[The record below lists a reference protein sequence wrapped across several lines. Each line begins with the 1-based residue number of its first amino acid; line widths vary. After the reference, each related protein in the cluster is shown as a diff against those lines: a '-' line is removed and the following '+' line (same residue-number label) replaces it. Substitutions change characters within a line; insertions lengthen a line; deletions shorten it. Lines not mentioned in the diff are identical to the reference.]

1 MQVCQVFLVNSGS
14 FGKVDYFLS
23 FSSPSTLAHFPNF
36 TKHPSFSSQL
46 SLPSRQH
53 GMIGRHF
60 FLSKLKKKPQNTV
73 NMKNSLQNH
82 SLFYEIYK
90 FPVFSL
96 GPLFRNFITAIPRS
110 YCCCCWSPNVIQ
122 LRSAWPAWK
131 LRWLKVGWSNVLCKE
146 LPWLSER
153 NPRAILQ
160 FIPNTLTAFKI
171 TWPKMIYIRLFCIPK
186 VVYQ

>member
-1 MQVCQVFLVNSGS
+1 MTTDFYSRLLFMQVCQVFLVNSGS
-14 FGKVDYFLS
+14 YGKVDYFLS
-23 FSSPSTLAHFPNF
+23 FSSPNTFAHFPNF

-96 GPLFRNFITAIPRS
+96 GPLFRNFITAIPVLIVVVVDPLTLYS
-110 YCCCCWSPNVIQ
+110 YAQ
-122 LRSAWPAWK
+122 RD
-131 LRWLKVGWSNVLCKE
+131 
-146 LPWLSER
+146 LPG
-153 NPRAILQ
+153 N
-160 FIPNTLTAFKI
+160 
-171 TWPKMIYIRLFCIPK
+171 
-186 VVYQ
+186 

>member
-1 MQVCQVFLVNSGS
+1 MLHSFIHDNRFLLLRLLVMQVCQVFLVNSGS

-23 FSSPSTLAHFPNF
+23 FSSPSTFAHFPNF

-96 GPLFRNFITAIPRS
+96 GPLFRNFITAIPVLIVLVVDPLTLYS
-110 YCCCCWSPNVIQ
+110 YAQ
-122 LRSAWPAWK
+122 RD
-131 LRWLKVGWSNVLCKE
+131 
-146 LPWLSER
+146 LPG
-153 NPRAILQ
+153 N
-160 FIPNTLTAFKI
+160 
-171 TWPKMIYIRLFCIPK
+171 
-186 VVYQ
+186 

>member
-23 FSSPSTLAHFPNF
+23 FSSPSTFAHFPNF

-60 FLSKLKKKPQNTV
+60 FLSKLKKKPQNIG

-96 GPLFRNFITAIPRS
+96 DHYF
-110 YCCCCWSPNVIQ
+110 VI
-122 LRSAWPAWK
+122 SSSFGEKFEIDW
-131 LRWLKVGWSNVLCKE
+131 
-146 LPWLSER
+146 
-153 NPRAILQ
+153 
-160 FIPNTLTAFKI
+160 
-171 TWPKMIYIRLFCIPK
+171 
-186 VVYQ
+186 

>member
-14 FGKVDYFLS
+14 FGQVDYFLS
-23 FSSPSTLAHFPNF
+23 FSSPNTFAHFPNF

-82 SLFYEIYK
+82 SLCYEIYK

-96 GPLFRNFITAIPRS
+96 GPLFRNFITAIPVLIVVVVDPLTLYS
-110 YCCCCWSPNVIQ
+110 YAQCD
-122 LRSAWPAWK
+122 
-131 LRWLKVGWSNVLCKE
+131 
-146 LPWLSER
+146 LPG
-153 NPRAILQ
+153 N
-160 FIPNTLTAFKI
+160 
-171 TWPKMIYIRLFCIPK
+171 
-186 VVYQ
+186 

>member
-1 MQVCQVFLVNSGS
+1 MTTDLFYLRLLVMQACQVFLVNSGS

-23 FSSPSTLAHFPNF
+23 FSSPSTFAHFPNF

-96 GPLFRNFITAIPRS
+96 GPLFVISSQQYPFLLLLLLIP
-110 YCCCCWSPNVIQ
+110 
-122 LRSAWPAWK
+122 
-131 LRWLKVGWSNVLCKE
+131 
-146 LPWLSER
+146 
-153 NPRAILQ
+153 
-160 FIPNTLTAFKI
+160 
-171 TWPKMIYIRLFCIPK
+171 
-186 VVYQ
+186 